1 MVRGKGPWGASKN
14 QTSSLLPDVCKAVRA
29 WQIGAVQ
36 ADRLTTFLIPAYNEQ
51 GLIGRAVESVHRAAA
66 AVELTAYEVIV
77 CDNASTDRT
86 ADLARAA
93 GARVVHEPHRQIAR
107 ARNAAA
113 AASGGDWL
121 IWLDADAILTQEV
134 LAGTL
139 SALDSGKFCGGG
151 ARVRLEG
158 AALGRAAKQA
168 VSAWNWLSRN
178 FRLAAG
184 SYFFAL
190 RAGWME
196 TGGFNEE
203 VYAGEELGFAR
214 ALKRWGRARGLDF
227 HVLDHE
233 VPSSARKVEQFTVW
247 QMARQVAV
255 CAWPGNL
262 GRRDRCAFWYERP
275 AEP

>member
-1 MVRGKGPWGASKN
+1 MVRGRGACGASKN
-14 QTSSLLPDVCKAVRA
+14 QGVSELPGVCKRRAA
-29 WQIGAVQ
+29 WQIGAVKSV
-36 ADRLTTFLIPAYNEQ
+36 RPTSFLIPAFNEEA
-51 GLIGRAVESVHRAAA
+51 LVGRAVESVHRAAA

-77 CDNASTDRT
+77 CDNASTDGT

-107 ARNAAA
+107 SRNAAA
-113 AASGGDWL
+113 AASTGDWL
-121 IWLDADAILTQEV
+121 IWLDADAELTEEV

-139 SALDSGKFCGGG
+139 SALRSGEFCGGG

-158 AALGRAAKQA
+158 AKLDWVATQA
-168 VSAWNWLSRN
+168 VRTWNWLSRN

-190 RAGWME
+190 RDGWSE
-196 TGGFNEE
+196 TGGFNER

-214 ALKRWGRARGLDF
+214 ELKRWGRRRGLDF
-227 HVLDHE
+227 HVLEHA
-233 VPSSARKVEQFTVW
+233 VPSSARKVTQFTAW
-247 QMARQVAV
+247 QTVRQVALCV
-255 CAWPGNL
+255 WPGNL